1 MNKKYDNE
9 KTEEY
14 TVLDNIKS
22 VNDIKNLNFKA
33 LTQLS
38 DDVRNFIIDS
48 VSQTGGHLASSL
60 GTVELTVALHYAFNT
75 PDDRIIWDVGHQTYA
90 HKILT
95 GRKDRFHTLRTF
107 GGISGFPK
115 TSESEF
121 DAYNV
126 GHSSTSLSLA
136 LGEAI
141 SRDINGDS
149 HKVIAVI
156 GDASLTGGVAFEA
169 LNQIGS
175 LKHDLIIVLND
186 NKHSISINVG
196 AISTYLTRLI
206 SSDAY
211 NRFRKSSQT
220 FVRKI
225 PIYGTR
231 LFKIIYKIVNTFKNM
246 FIHGSF
252 FQDMGIRYF
261 GPIDGHN
268 VESLCDIFE
277 RVKNINSGPKIIHVI
292 TQKGRGYPPAENNP
306 SSFHGASPFDKATG
320 KDLGGN
326 SGETYSSIAGKTLA
340 LLSASDKKLI
350 AITAAMKHG
359 TGLIEFENAAP
370 ERFFDVGIA
379 EQHAVTFASA
389 MAKNG
394 MRPFVSIYS
403 TFLQRAADQLI
414 HDVGIMNLPVRV
426 LVDRAGIVG
435 PDGETH
441 HGLFDIAMIKN
452 IPNFIFLAPSS
463 GEELRDMIYFAA
475 QYDDGPIAIRFPKG
489 VASNNDIDLSQDG
502 KFAPGKIKRLSRGK
516 DLAIIALGD
525 MTSIAL
531 ETAALLER
539 EGIKSSV
546 IDLQSIRPLD
556 IDGIEEV
563 LNETSFFIT
572 LENGIACGGIGEH
585 ITACVRGDLRPKNIF
600 IGGFPDEF
608 IPHGNDK
615 RLFKEYALDAESL
628 AKRVLGA
635 IKNER
640 KTHTA

>member
-9 KTEEY
+9 GAEGY
-14 TVLDNIKS
+14 PVLDSIKS
-22 VNDIKNLNFKA
+22 VNDIRNLNFKA
-33 LTQLS
+33 LAKLS
-38 DDVRNFIIDS
+38 TDVRNFIIDS

-75 PDDRIIWDVGHQTYA
+75 PYDKVIWDVGHQAYA

-95 GRKDRFHTLRTF
+95 GRKDRFRTLRTF

-121 DAYNV
+121 DTYDV

-136 LGEAI
+136 LGEAV

-156 GDASLTGGVAFEA
+156 GDASLTGGIALEA

-175 LKHDLIIVLND
+175 LEHDLIIVLND
-186 NKHSISINVG
+186 NKHSISVNVG
-196 AISTYLTRLI
+196 AISTYLTKLI
-206 SSDAY
+206 SSSAY
-211 NRFRKSSQT
+211 NRFRKHSQT

-225 PIYGTR
+225 PRYGSR
-231 LFKIIYKIVNTFKNM
+231 LFKIIYKIVKTLKNM

-268 VESLCDIFE
+268 VESLCNIFE
-277 RVKNINSGPKIIHVI
+277 SVKNINSGPKIIHVI
-292 TQKGRGYPPAENNP
+292 TKKGRGYPPAENDP
-306 SSFHGASPFDKATG
+306 SSFHGVSPFDKTTG
-320 KDLGGN
+320 KDLAKN

-359 TGLIEFENAAP
+359 TGLVEFEKAAP

-379 EQHAVTFASA
+379 EQHAITFASA

-403 TFLQRAADQLI
+403 TFLQRATDQLI
-414 HDVGIMNLPVRV
+414 HDVGIMNLPVRL

-441 HGLFDIAMIKN
+441 HGLFDIAIIKN
-452 IPNFIFLAPSS
+452 IPNFIFLAPAS

-475 QYDDGPIAIRFPKG
+475 RYDDGPIAIRFPKG
-489 VASNNDIDLSQDG
+489 MGSNNNIDFSHDG
-502 KFAPGKIKRLSRGK
+502 KFTPGKIKRLSHGK
-516 DLAIIALGD
+516 DLTIIALGD
-525 MTSIAL
+525 MTSTAV
-531 ETAALLER
+531 ETAALLEKD
-539 EGIKSSV
+539 GIKSSV
-546 IDLQSIRPLD
+546 INLQSIRPLD
-556 IDGIEEV
+556 IKAIEKV
-563 LNETSFFIT
+563 LDETSFFIT

-585 ITACVRGDLRPKNIF
+585 ITACIRGDLRVKNIF
-600 IGGFPDEF
+600 IGAFPDKF

-615 RLFKEYALDAESL
+615 RLLKEYALDPESL
-628 AKRVLGA
+628 ARRVLGSV
-635 IKNER
+635 KNER